1 MRRRRGVEAALA
13 KLARQ
18 LRALSGVA
26 LRVLAVTPASAVL
39 RHTAPFPPLPHPL
52 AGGAGSADG
61 GVPRCLEPLE
71 LLVQLE
77 GSGAMATG
85 ARPWT

>member
-1 MRRRRGVEAALA
+1 M
-13 KLARQ
+13 
-18 LRALSGVA
+18 A

-52 AGGAGSADG
+52 AGGAGSVDG

-77 GSGAMATG
+77 GSGAADIE
-85 ARPWT
+85 AAY